1 MTRYLVPTRAA
12 RWPRAQ
18 PRVDRGNSFL
28 DSFPGR
34 TLDHALQELKHQ
46 IRDNERIWNGFR
58 HIELGIIG
66 AHSLRELVSMLVND
80 IPRQFPRVECVTLA
94 CLDPDMELTRLLDA
108 GDTSAPDPRSFVAI
122 SSEMLGALFPRPWQP
137 RLGPMDDALRQL
149 LFPGRAEA
157 LASMALAPLVLRG
170 ELIGCLSQ
178 ASCEPAHFRPDT
190 GTDLLEHLAAVTAM
204 CIDNA
209 VSHERLKIDGLTDPL
224 TGLYNRRF
232 FERRLGEELDRWARR
247 HDSALVGMLVD
258 VDHFKQ
264 INDRYGHQVG
274 DRALQGV
281 ARLLGRELRGS
292 DVLARY
298 GGEEFVLLLPD
309 TTVDPGLVI
318 AERLRVQVESAGF
331 TVPDSENLQVTV
343 SVGLACL
350 MPATRRAVDDPGVW
364 LLQQAD
370 AALYRA
376 KQGGRNRV
384 VCAEPTQPS

>member
-1 MTRYLVPTRAA
+1 
-12 RWPRAQ
+12 
-18 PRVDRGNSFL
+18 
-28 DSFPGR
+28 
-34 TLDHALQELKHQ
+34 
-46 IRDNERIWNGFR
+46 
-58 HIELGIIG
+58 
-66 AHSLRELVSMLVND
+66 MLVND

-94 CLDPDMELTRLLDA
+94 CLDPDMELTRLLDT

-149 LFPGRAEA
+149 LFPGRAQA

-318 AERLRVQVESAGF
+318 AERLRAQVENAGF
-331 TVPDSENLQVTV
+331 TGPDSENLQVTV

>member
-1 MTRYLVPTRAA
+1 MR
-12 RWPRAQ
+12 
-18 PRVDRGNSFL
+18 PRVDRGNSFF
-28 DSFPGR
+28 DSFPR
-34 TLDHALQELKHQ
+34 QTLDHALQELKHQ

-108 GDTSAPDPRSFVAI
+108 GDPGSPDAASFVAI
-122 SSEMLGALFPRPWQP
+122 SLETLSALFPHPWLP
-137 RLGPMDDALRQL
+137 RLGPVDDALHQL
-149 LFPGRAEA
+149 LFPGRTEA
-157 LASMALAPLVLRG
+157 LAAMALAPLVLRG
-170 ELIGCLSQ
+170 ELIGCLNQ
-178 ASCEPAHFRPDT
+178 ASGDSAHFRPDT

-232 FERRLGEELDRWARR
+232 FERRLAEELDRWARR

-309 TTVDPGLVI
+309 TTADPGLVI
-318 AERLRVQVESAGF
+318 AERLRAQVENAGF
-331 TVPDSENLQVTV
+331 TGPDSESLQVTV
-343 SVGLACL
+343 SIGLACL
-350 MPATRRAVDDPGVW
+350 MPATTRAVDDPGAW
-364 LLQQAD
+364 LLRQAD

-384 VCAEPTQPS
+384 VCAEPSQPT